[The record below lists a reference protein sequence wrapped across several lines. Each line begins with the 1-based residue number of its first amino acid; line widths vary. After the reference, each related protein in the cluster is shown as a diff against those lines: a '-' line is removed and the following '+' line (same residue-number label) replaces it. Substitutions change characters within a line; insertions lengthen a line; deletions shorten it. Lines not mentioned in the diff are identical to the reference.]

1 MNSKTTNI
9 LLVVAIILV
18 IILIGVGLWL
28 IFQGTSG
35 SSAEPTAT
43 PVPPTPIAEAETAV
57 PTLAPPTATVE
68 QVVIVPS
75 TATTIPTDVPTNT
88 PVSTDTPVPTETPIP
103 TNTPVPIVYPTAT
116 PVPPTVPPAPT
127 ATTGPPPGPQPVTI
141 NGLSATHFALQD
153 RSNVSVNGKIWTEFQ
168 IVNSSGGNVSY
179 STIGV
184 VPRKDGNDRW
194 DFFKKSWGGNDDKI
208 DPNGLRSED
217 NMYISE
223 AGNYT
228 LRLVICFDDYST
240 CRAGGGTHHTL
251 SQEIPIT
258 LN

>member
-18 IILIGVGLWL
+18 IVLIGVGLWL

-35 SSAEPTAT
+35 SNAEPTA
-43 PVPPTPIAEAETAV
+43 VPTPIAEAATAV
-57 PTLAPPTATVE
+57 PTLAPPTPTAV
-68 QVVIVPS
+68 QIVIVPP
-75 TATTIPTDVPTNT
+75 TATAIPTDVPTET
-88 PVSTDTPVPTETPIP
+88 PIPTDTPVPTETPVP
-103 TNTPVPIVYPTAT
+103 TNTAVPIVYPTAT
-116 PVPPTVPPAPT
+116 PVPPTAPPAPT
-127 ATTGPPPGPQPVTI
+127 ATTGPPPGPQPETV
-141 NGLSATHFALQD
+141 NGLSATNFALQG
-153 RSNVSVNGKIWTEFQ
+153 RSNVSVNGKIWTEFA
-168 IVNSSGGNVSY
+168 IANSTGGNVSY

-184 VPRKDGNDRW
+184 LPRKDGKDRW
-194 DFFKKSWGGNDDKI
+194 DFYKKSWGGNDDKI
-208 DPNGLRSED
+208 GPNGLRSED
-217 NMYISE
+217 NLYISE

-228 LRLVICFDDYST
+228 LRLVICFDDYTT